1 MQHRVTLKGIN
12 KHCTWASLFI
22 FRLPSNAEYYMDKPC
37 SKAAIKCTSFA
48 MAQETV
54 LPHGLFSDQDLLL
67 HLLHSVPP
75 TPCGCVLWPRLGKY
89 LLLRSHLAIV
99 SWNLFDSLTLG
110 VPVFNCLHSRSLCA
124 WIADCHLP
132 SAFPIW
138 PKCVTGEE
146 HEAFLLK
153 RHPRSFFMHLGYCI
167 TT

>member
-1 MQHRVTLKGIN
+1 
-12 KHCTWASLFI
+12 
-22 FRLPSNAEYYMDKPC
+22 MDKPC

-54 LPHGLFSDQDLLL
+54 LPHCLFSDQDLLL
-67 HLLHSVPP
+67 HLLHSMPP

-99 SWNLFDSLTLG
+99 SWSLFDSLTLG

-132 SAFPIW
+132 SALPIW
-138 PKCVTGEE
+138 PKRYRWRTQGIFIEKTSQILVHALGVLHNHITKYESSPKE
-146 HEAFLLK
+146 LVFQLLNNK
-153 RHPRSFFMHLGYCI
+153 IIDSVEPS
-167 TT
+167 